1 LLFKQKL
8 FKEVGLIR
16 ADTKSGLLQNVMNIT
31 FLKQLGITLLALTIS
46 KSVIADSEKQY
57 QFELHPLPTGTYTLS
72 GELAPSVKE
81 EFLFDTGASMVMIGK
96 KLFDEISKHHTPIS
110 TGKIAAVMASGS
122 VKTIPTYTLPS
133 LVLENGCDVGPVE
146 IAVVRGAT
154 RNLIGL
160 NALSKLGSI
169 TIDIQHGKLLTNECP
184 GRNLNAPQVAGIG
197 K

>member
-1 LLFKQKL
+1 
-8 FKEVGLIR
+8 
-16 ADTKSGLLQNVMNIT
+16 MNIT
-31 FLKQLGITLLALTIS
+31 FLKQLGITLLALTVS
-46 KSVIADSEKQY
+46 NSSFADSEKQY
-57 QFELHPLPTGTYTLS
+57 DIELHPLPTGTYTLS
-72 GELAPSVKE
+72 GQLTPSLKE

-96 KLFDEISKHHTPIS
+96 KLFDQISKHHKPVS
-110 TGKIAAVMASGS
+110 TGKIAAVMASGN

-133 LVLENGCDVGPVE
+133 LVLGNGCDVGPIE

-169 TIDIQHGKLLTNECP
+169 TIDIQHGKLLIDECP
-184 GRNLNAPQVAGIG
+184 GRNLDAPQVAAIG